1 MTSVKQHSIT
11 SKQIALTVCLS
22 SLYTI
27 SCLIPLF
34 QIVGSKGFI
43 TLAAMLAPALGIL
56 FGPSIAFLSSLIG
69 GFVVFFWGVLSSSSL
84 VSGVVAAFFA
94 GSLRQKKG
102 FLCIPLYLALLF
114 VFGFYPPVG
123 PVWLFPFFIWFQIV
137 GFLVLAWFT
146 LRKNNPNHLV
156 SFSIISL
163 VSTLAGQ
170 IAGSIVFEV
179 TNWPLLIPN
188 LNAWREIWQG
198 LTFIY
203 PAERTIIA
211 IGSTFIAI
219 AVHKALKNTNML
231 PDANSQ
237 P

>member
-1 MTSVKQHSIT
+1 MTSAKQHSTT

-22 SLYTI
+22 GLYAI
-27 SCLIPLF
+27 SCFIPLF

-43 TLAAMLAPALGIL
+43 TLAAMLAPSIGIL
-56 FGPSIAFLSSLIG
+56 FGPFIAVLSSLIG
-69 GFVVFFWGVLSSSSL
+69 GCTAFFWGVLSPSSL

-94 GSLRQKKG
+94 SFLRQKNG
-102 FLCIPLYLALLF
+102 LLCVPFYSALLF
-114 VFGFYPPVG
+114 VFGFYPHVG
-123 PVWLFPFFIWFQIV
+123 PVWLFPSLMWFQIV
-137 GFLVLAWFT
+137 GFLALVWYT
-146 LRKNNPNHLV
+146 LRNNNPNHLV

-170 IAGSIVFEV
+170 IAGSIVFEA
-179 TNWPLLIPN
+179 TNWPILIPD
-188 LNAWREIWQG
+188 LNAWKAIWQG

-219 AVHKALKNTNML
+219 AVHKALKNTDPALNF
-231 PDANSQ
+231 NSQ
-237 P
+237 L